1 MKRFAI
7 IVAGGS
13 GTRMGAA
20 IPKQF
25 IELHGKPILLY
36 CVDAFFNAYPD
47 MDVVIV
53 LPKSHLDAGQEMLV
67 TYGYNHKQINL
78 KAGGPTRFDSVKNGL
93 VELEGD
99 AIVFIHDAVRCLVSP
114 QLIKRCGDAAA
125 QTGSAIPVI
134 KVRDSMRQ
142 MSSDGSSKIIGRED
156 LRIVQTPQTFYA
168 GIIKEA
174 FELDY
179 RDEFT
184 DEASVLEYTG
194 KSVTLVEGEEANL
207 KITFKE
213 DLDFASWKLQN
224 QSS

>member
-13 GTRMGAA
+13 GTRMGAT

-36 CVDAFFNAYPD
+36 SVDAFFNAYPD

-93 VELEGD
+93 VEVEGD

-184 DEASVLEYTG
+184 DEASVLEYMG
-194 KSVTLVEGEEANL
+194 KTVTLVEGEESNL

>member
-36 CVDAFFNAYPD
+36 SVDAFFNAYPD

-67 TYGYNHKQINL
+67 AHGYNHKQINL

-93 VELEGD
+93 AEVEGD

-142 MSSDGSSKIIGRED
+142 MSPDGSSKIIGRED
-156 LRIVQTPQTFYA
+156 LRIVQTPQTFHA

-174 FELDY
+174 FELDF

-194 KSVTLVEGEEANL
+194 KTVTLVEGEESNL